1 MTTARTSGRDVASC
15 AAARISSCTAT
26 FSAFIGGRSSRIVP
40 MPPST
45 SRVTNSDMRAS
56 VTGPN
61 SGQTVQLCI
70 GPLCMGR
77 GWKETM
83 SDIEHDCW
91 PGSPF
96 PLGATWD
103 GEGTNF
109 ALFAPAAESVELCL
123 FDGQAEE
130 RVPLEDV
137 TYHVWHGYLPRV
149 GPRQRYGF
157 RVDGPFDTRQGL
169 RWNSSKLLIDPYAR
183 ALDGEL
189 VLDDAVFGYPPGK
202 DDTHQDH
209 RDSASLVP
217 KAVVVADAFP
227 WGEDPRPATPWA
239 DTVIYEMHVKGFTAR
254 HPDVP
259 PSVRGTYAGLAHP
272 AAIEHLQRLGVTAVE
287 LMPVHHFV
295 SEPHLLRRGLT
306 NYWGYNTLGFFAP
319 HAAYSS
325 SGSRGEQVREFKAM
339 VRALHAAGI
348 EVILDV
354 VYNHTAE
361 GDETGPT
368 LSFRGIDNPTYY
380 RLRDDDPRRYLD
392 YTGTGNTL
400 NAQQPHVLQLIM
412 DSLRYW
418 VTEMHVDGFR
428 FDLASALARSFHD
441 VDKLSAFFD
450 IIQQDPVLSRV
461 KLIAEPWDLGPGGYL
476 VGEFPPLWTEW
487 NGKYRDSVRDFWRG
501 ADTGV
506 AELGYRLTG
515 SSDLYQD
522 DGRPPCA
529 SINFVTC
536 HDGFSLHDLVSYND
550 KHNDENREEN
560 RDGNDDN
567 RSWNFG
573 VEGDTDDSQIQDLR
587 VRQMRNFL
595 ATLLL
600 SQGVPMLRM
609 GDELAHSQHG
619 NNNAYCQ
626 DNEISW
632 LDWTSDPFS
641 DLVARLISLRRTH
654 PVFRQRAFFQGSELA
669 ADGTKDIAWFTPTGV
684 EMNDADWTS
693 SSAQTLGMYLNGRG
707 IRTRGPR
714 GERITDD
721 SFLLLL
727 HSGDEPCKFQLP
739 GQPWASGYV
748 VELDTAGSLDIEG
761 IALHAAPIELTAR
774 SLVLLRVRR

>member
-1 MTTARTSGRDVASC
+1 
-15 AAARISSCTAT
+15 
-26 FSAFIGGRSSRIVP
+26 
-40 MPPST
+40 
-45 SRVTNSDMRAS
+45 
-56 VTGPN
+56 
-61 SGQTVQLCI
+61 
-70 GPLCMGR
+70 
-77 GWKETM
+77 M
-83 SDIEHDCW
+83 SDIDHAHW
-91 PGSPF
+91 PGSQF

-123 FDGQAEE
+123 FDADGET
-130 RVPLEDV
+130 RVPLVEV

-157 RVDGPFDTRQGL
+157 RVDGPFDPGNGL
-169 RWNSSKLLIDPYAR
+169 RWNSSKLLVDPYAR
-183 ALDGEL
+183 ALDGEF
-189 VLDDAVFGYPPGK
+189 VLDDAVFGYPANK
-202 DDTHQDH
+202 DHPDPVDTVQDH
-209 RDSASLVP
+209 RDSAPYVP
-217 KAVVVADAFP
+217 KSVVVHDAFP
-227 WGEDPRPATPWA
+227 WGEDPRPLTPWA
-239 DTVIYEMHVKGFTAR
+239 DTVIYELHVKGFTAR

-259 PSVRGTYAGLAHP
+259 APVRGTYAGLGHP
-272 AAIEHLQRLGVTAVE
+272 AAIEHLRRLGVTAVE

-295 SEPHLLRRGLT
+295 SEPALLRRGLS

-368 LSFRGIDNPTYY
+368 LAFRGIDNPTYY
-380 RLRDDDPRRYLD
+380 RLRDDARRYLD

-428 FDLASALARSFHD
+428 FDLAAALARSFHD

-487 NGKYRDSVRDFWRG
+487 NGKYRDTVRDFWRG
-501 ADTGV
+501 GQVPGAETGV
-506 AELGYRLTG
+506 AELGYRLSG
-515 SSDLYQD
+515 SSDLYRD
-522 DGRPPCA
+522 DGRKPYA

-536 HDGFSLHDLVSYND
+536 HDGYTLRDLVSYEQ
-550 KHNDENREEN
+550 KHNDANGEGN
-560 RDGNDDN
+560 RDGNPDN
-567 RSWNFG
+567 RSWNCG
-573 VEGDTDDSQIQDLR
+573 IEGDTDDADIIATR
-587 VRQMRNFL
+587 ARQMRNFL
-595 ATLLL
+595 TTLLL
-600 SQGVPMLRM
+600 STGVPMLRM
-609 GDELAHSQHG
+609 GDELAHTQQG

-626 DNEISW
+626 DNALSW
-632 LDWTSDPFS
+632 LDWENPTTDYV
-641 DLVARLISLRRTH
+641 DVVARLVQLRRRH
-654 PVFRQRAFFQGSELA
+654 PVFRQRAFFEGHRLD
-669 ADGTKDIAWFTPTGV
+669 DGVKDLAWFTPDGQ
-684 EMNDADWTS
+684 EMDDADWSS
-693 SSAQTLGMYLNGRG
+693 SSARTIGMYLSGRG
-707 IRTRGPR
+707 IRTRGAR
-714 GERITDD
+714 GERIVDD

-727 HSGDEPCKFQLP
+727 HAGGQDQTFVLP
-739 GQPWASGYV
+739 GPPWGASYV
-748 VELDTAGSLDIEG
+748 VEIDTAHGG
-761 IALHAAPIELTAR
+761 LHARERVPAGLELPMTAR
-774 SLVLLRVRR
+774 SAVLLRAVDNARHEGAEPL